1 MKNFLPILAL
11 VAALATCGTA
21 YGQYIFLDVN
31 GDGVSSKTNP
41 HLPDD
46 VLGPSVTSV
55 DIYLDTDH
63 NKDGSVAVC
72 PTGEPLSINSYEAV
86 LHVSGNG
93 TVTYGTWT
101 DNMGFTTNLTCGGAP
116 TCAAGPDIWIG
127 KGSGTILPPNKY
139 KLGTLAITVT
149 GSPVL
154 DIINSSPTLSS
165 VSETAFG
172 SSCPGAVFDNTMRL
186 GTDFFDANGTEAS
199 TPVTATTWGKIK
211 AMFFLWRQSIY
222 VR

>member
-1 MKNFLPILAL
+1 MKNCLLFLAV
-11 VAALATCGTA
+11 VAALAIGGPA
-21 YGQYIFLDVN
+21 YSQYVFLDVN
-31 GDGVSSKTNP
+31 GDGLNSKTNTS
-41 HLPDD
+41 LPDD

-55 DIYLDTDH
+55 DIYIDTNH
-63 NKDGSVAVC
+63 NRDGSVAVC
-72 PTGEPLSINSYEAV
+72 PTGEALSINSYEAV
-86 LHVSGNG
+86 LHASGSG

-101 DNMGFTTNLTCGGAP
+101 DNMGFTTNLACGGQASC
-116 TCAAGPDIWIG
+116 TAGPDIWIG

-154 DIINSSPTLSS
+154 DIIVSSPSLSS

-172 SSCPGAVFDNTMRL
+172 SSCPGAAFDSTLRL
-186 GTDFFDANGTEAS
+186 GTDFTDADGTEAS

-211 AMFFLWRQSIY
+211 KLYQ
-222 VR
+222 